1 MIKTACP
8 NTGVWL
14 RSLVRKLRPPC
25 MQLGVWSKTQ
35 IKIKRHK
42 FLFLK
47 INNRENIVLLIS
59 QVLYACVVFLKMQNA
74 LKFLL
79 HVMSLGVLYQLFS
92 LQVAVTIYGT

>member
-14 RSLVRKLRPPC
+14 RSLFRELRPC
-25 MQLGVWSKTQ
+25 MPLGVWSKTQ
-35 IKIKRHK
+35 IKIETQISFK
-42 FLFLK
+42 K
-47 INNRENIVLLIS
+47 INNKENIVLLIS
-59 QVLYACVVFLKMQNA
+59 QVLYACIIFLKMQNA